1 MRRLIFG
8 AMLAIACFGLC
19 TTSSR
24 ADLWGIN
31 FQGRGI
37 NNDANT
43 NAEALGPTDMAGVM
57 AQVNWNNDPTFY
69 GASGLT
75 THTLNS
81 LMNSTGTSTSLSL
94 TVSANDS
101 WFSGSGSSDPNHKL
115 MDGIVKAT
123 ASSPATYTFNNLVP
137 GGTYTLIAY
146 NMEDNGRTNN
156 TLTVGN
162 IKYITTAQTG
172 ADFTGAFV
180 RAMNTDP
187 NGTRDLG
194 NYVEFDNLTA
204 DANGRLVLTDV
215 WDGTPATQNGAGI
228 AGIQLQ
234 GPAPVPEPASAVLL
248 GLGTLVLIGIARWR
262 RAN

>member
-1 MRRLIFG
+1 MRRFVF
-8 AMLAIACFGLC
+8 AMLATACFC
-19 TTSSR
+19 TTSAR

-31 FQGRGI
+31 FQGRGL

-43 NAEALGPTDMAGVM
+43 NGEALGAGETAGVM
-57 AQVNWNNDPTFY
+57 AQSNWNNDPTLY

-81 LMNSTGTSTSLSL
+81 LMNNTGTSTSVSL
-94 TVSANDS
+94 TVSATDS
-101 WFSGSGSSDPNHKL
+101 WFSGTGSSDANHKL

-123 ASSPATYTFNNLVP
+123 ASTPATYTFNNLVP

-146 NMEDNGRTNN
+146 TMEDNGRSDNN
-156 TLTVGN
+156 VTVGN
-162 IKYITTAQTG
+162 TKYLTTNQTG
-172 ADFTGAFV
+172 PDFTGAFV

-204 DANGRLVLTDV
+204 DANGQIVLTDV
-215 WDGTPATQNGAGI
+215 WAGTPASQNGAGI
-228 AGIQLQ
+228 AAIQLQ
-234 GPAPVPEPASAVLL
+234 GPAPIPEPASAALL
-248 GLGTLVLIGIARWR
+248 AVGTLVVIGIARWR
-262 RAN
+262 RTD